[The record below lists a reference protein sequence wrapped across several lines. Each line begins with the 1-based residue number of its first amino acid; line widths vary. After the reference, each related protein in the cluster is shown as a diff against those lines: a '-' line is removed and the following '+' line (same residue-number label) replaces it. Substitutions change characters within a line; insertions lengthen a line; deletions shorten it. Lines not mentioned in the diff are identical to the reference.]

1 VSDVDFPFAID
12 DRRRTA
18 VAGYA
23 DHVRDMIE
31 QLVLTS
37 PGERV
42 NRPDFGSGLMQ
53 MVFEPSS
60 PEIAATLQLT
70 IHAALQRWL
79 GDVIEPA
86 EVMVDSTEG
95 TLRVTVAYTL
105 LGTGEQRT
113 DTFTE
118 AVA

>member
-1 VSDVDFPFAID
+1 MSDVDFPFAID
-12 DRRRTA
+12 DRGRTA
-18 VAGYA
+18 VAAYA

-37 PGERV
+37 PGERM

-53 MVFEPSS
+53 MIFEPNS
-60 PEIAATLQLT
+60 PEVAAALQLT

-86 EVMVDSTEG
+86 EVAVDSTDG
-95 TLRVTVAYTL
+95 TLLVSVSYVL
-105 LGTGEQRT
+105 LRTSEQRT
-113 DTFTE
+113 NTFTK
-118 AVA
+118 AAT